1 MTLSV
6 REGEPVRFSL
16 ASLSPLPA
24 GLVAHTRHVVQREF
38 ENVEERSPQ
47 VDGVHALTFVGRL
60 RRSSGGVQVNDDVQI
75 GAVSQDD
82 DVAGN
87 SSDTA
92 PRVSPQVGAAM
103 DLQAVVDELR
113 GPALALGVSCAF
125 FTGEIAVDG
134 PQLIV
139 SDVDSTFIR
148 DEVIEMIAAA
158 ADVEDHVREITERA
172 MRGELDF
179 AESLRE
185 RVACVEGVPTDML
198 ADVASRVTVTPGAGK
213 LVETTHARGGKFGL
227 VSGGFHEVV
236 DRFAAPFRVDGML
249 ANRFH
254 TADGQLTGTVD
265 GEIIDREVKART
277 LIEWAEQFNIPVGLT
292 AAMGDGANDLAM
304 MDVAGLSIAFCA
316 KPIVL
321 ETAQAI
327 VTEPSMEI
335 VIALLGWDVV
345 SGGA

>member
-24 GLVAHTRHVVQREF
+24 GLVAHTRHVVEREF
-38 ENVEERSPQ
+38 ECVEERSPR
-47 VDGVHALTFVGRL
+47 VDGVHALTFVGRAWPEAGGSSNDSAT
-60 RRSSGGVQVNDDVQI
+60 RSSDGLPDVI
-75 GAVSQDD
+75 
-82 DVAGN
+82 
-87 SSDTA
+87 
-92 PRVSPQVGAAM
+92 
-103 DLQAVVDELR
+103 DELR

-125 FTGEIAVDG
+125 FSGDIALDG
-134 PQLIV
+134 PRLIV

-185 RVACVEGVPTDML
+185 RVACVEGVPTAML
-198 ADVASRVTVTPGAGK
+198 ADVANHVTVTPGAGK
-213 LVETTHARGGKFGL
+213 LVDAVHARGGKFGL

-236 DRFAAPFRVDGML
+236 DRFAAPFRVDGIL
-249 ANRFH
+249 ANRFN
-254 TADGQLTGTVD
+254 TADGQLSGTVD

-277 LIEWAEQFNIPVGLT
+277 LIEWAEKFDVPVELT

-321 ETAQAI
+321 ERAQAAI
-327 VTEPSMEI
+327 TTPRLDI
-335 VIALLGWDVV
+335 LIALLGWD
-345 SGGA
+345 A

>member
-16 ASLSPLPA
+16 ASRSPLPA
-24 GLVAHTRHVVQREF
+24 ALVTHTRHVVHREF
-38 ENVEERSPQ
+38 VDVEERSPQ
-47 VDGVHALTFVGRL
+47 VDGVHAFTFLGRIWTGSGSENT
-60 RRSSGGVQVNDDVQI
+60 RKGFSGGRDDGGLQQI
-75 GAVSQDD
+75 
-82 DVAGN
+82 
-87 SSDTA
+87 
-92 PRVSPQVGAAM
+92 
-103 DLQAVVDELR
+103 VDELR

-125 FTGEIAVDG
+125 VSGEIAVEG
-134 PQLIV
+134 PGLIV

-158 ADVEDHVREITERA
+158 ADVEDYVREITERA

-198 ADVASRVTVTPGAGK
+198 TDVASRVTVTPGAGQ
-213 LVETTHARGGKFGL
+213 LVETIHARGGKFGL

-236 DRFAAPFRVDGML
+236 DRFAAPFGVDGIL

-254 TADGQLTGTVD
+254 TAEGKLTGTVD

-277 LIEWAEQFNIPVGLT
+277 LTEWAERFDVPLALT

-304 MDVAGLSIAFCA
+304 MDIAGLSIAFCA

-321 ETAQAI
+321 KTANAI
-327 VTEPSMEI
+327 VTEPHMEI
-335 VIALLGWDVV
+335 VIALLGWDAL
-345 SGGA
+345 SGDTENYPTRDARDDH

>member
-47 VDGVHALTFVGRL
+47 VDGVHALTFVGRV
-60 RRSSGGVQVNDDVQI
+60 RCDGDV
-75 GAVSQDD
+75 
-82 DVAGN
+82 
-87 SSDTA
+87 SSDDGG
-92 PRVSPQVGAAM
+92 PHDVI
-103 DLQAVVDELR
+103 DELR

-236 DRFAAPFRVDGML
+236 DRFAAPFRVDGIL
-249 ANRFH
+249 ANRFN

>member
-47 VDGVHALTFVGRL
+47 VDGVHALTFVGRV
-60 RRSSGGVQVNDDVQI
+60 RRDGDV
-75 GAVSQDD
+75 
-82 DVAGN
+82 
-87 SSDTA
+87 SSDDGG
-92 PRVSPQVGAAM
+92 PHDVI
-103 DLQAVVDELR
+103 DELR

-236 DRFAAPFRVDGML
+236 DRFAAPFRVDGIL
-249 ANRFH
+249 ANRFN

>member
-6 REGEPVRFSL
+6 REGEPIRVSL

-24 GLVAHTRHVVQREF
+24 GLLAHTRHVVQREF
-38 ENVEERSPQ
+38 VNVEEHSPR
-47 VDGVHALTFVGRL
+47 VDGVHALTFVGRM
-60 RRSSGGVQVNDDVQI
+60 RNGNDTNNGI
-75 GAVSQDD
+75 PH
-82 DVAGN
+82 GN
-87 SSDTA
+87 ESLTN
-92 PRVSPQVGAAM
+92 VI
-103 DLQAVVDELR
+103 DELR

-185 RVACVEGVPTDML
+185 RVACVEGVPVDML
-198 ADVASRVTVTPGAGK
+198 ADVANRVTITPGAGK
-213 LVETTHARGGKFGL
+213 LVKTTHARGGKFGL

-236 DRFAAPFRVDGML
+236 DSFAAPFEVDGIL

-277 LIEWAEQFNIPVGLT
+277 LIEWAEKFNVPAGLT

-304 MDVAGLSIAFCA
+304 MDAAGLSIAFCA

-327 VTEPSMEI
+327 VTEPHMEI
-335 VIALLGWDVV
+335 VIALLGWDVG
-345 SGGA
+345 SGVA

>member
-1 MTLSV
+1 MTLTV

-24 GLVAHTRHVVQREF
+24 GLLAHTRHVIGREF
-38 ENVEERSPQ
+38 ENVEERSPR
-47 VDGVHALTFVGRL
+47 VDGVHALTFLGHL
-60 RRSSGGVQVNDDVQI
+60 RRSSGGVRGDDDVQI

-82 DVAGN
+82 VTDN
-87 SSDTA
+87 SSDTS
-92 PRVSPQVGAAM
+92 PRVPTQVGSAA

-113 GPALALGVSCAF
+113 GPALALGMSCAF
-125 FTGEIAVDG
+125 ITGEIAVDG
-134 PQLIV
+134 PRLIV

-185 RVACVEGVPTDML
+185 RVACVEGVPTSMF
-198 ADVASRVTVTPGAGK
+198 ADVAGRVTVTPGAGK
-213 LVETTHARGGKFGL
+213 LVDATHTRGGKFGL

-236 DRFAAPFRVDGML
+236 DRFAAPFGVDGIL
-249 ANRFH
+249 ANRFN

-277 LIEWAEQFNIPVGLT
+277 LIEWAEQFDVPVELT

-304 MDVAGLSIAFCA
+304 MDVAGLSVAFCA

-321 ETAQAI
+321 ATADAI
-327 VTEPSMEI
+327 VTQPSMEI
-335 VIALLGWDVV
+335 VIALLGWDD
-345 SGGA
+345 